1 MHNFFVNENQKQGD
15 CFYIEGNDVNHI
27 KNVLRM
33 KKGETFLVSCNS
45 VSSLCEIE
53 SLEETTVVARIL
65 EENYKNTDL
74 PIKIMLFQG
83 LPKGDKMELIIQK
96 AVELG
101 VDEIIPTE
109 MSRCV
114 VKLDNKKK
122 ISKVAR
128 WQAIAES
135 AAKQSKRS
143 FVPKV
148 SEVQSF
154 SQMLE
159 KAGKADVF
167 ILPYENENTMAATK
181 EALLKIKK
189 GSTVAILIGTEG
201 GFDEKE
207 VKLAAEKG
215 AQVVSLGKRIL
226 RTETAAMAAVAMCML
241 YCEMEVEE

>member
-83 LPKGDKMELIIQK
+83 LPKGDKMEFIIQK

-167 ILPYENENTMAATK
+167 ILPYENKNTMAATK

>member
-83 LPKGDKMELIIQK
+83 LPKGDKMEFIIQK

-114 VKLDNKKK
+114 VKFDNKKK

-167 ILPYENENTMAATK
+167 ILPYENKNTMAATK

>member
-83 LPKGDKMELIIQK
+83 LPKGDKMEFIIQK

-109 MSRCV
+109 MNRCV
-114 VKLDNKKK
+114 VKFDNKKK

-167 ILPYENENTMAATK
+167 ILPYENKNTMAATK